1 VRSRRFT
8 IATLAIDGIE
18 LPLKYGDLLVA
29 AQPGAVHIDWEC
41 VVMPFD
47 PAPIDQGAYR
57 VAAVTLEGRRLEGDA
72 VLVRSVSGT
81 HILRGAGALAG
92 ISEDEIEE

>member
-1 VRSRRFT
+1 VRSKRFT
-8 IATLAIDGIE
+8 IASLAIDGVE

-29 AQPGAVHIDWEC
+29 ASPGATHIDWEC

-57 VAAVTLEGRRLEGDA
+57 VAAVTLEGRRLQGDA

-81 HILRGAGALAG
+81 HILRGAGTLDG
-92 ISEDEIEE
+92 ITEDEIDE